1 MKVSPL
7 KQVLIATKNKGK
19 ASEFKEFF
27 SKYNIEVLS
36 LLDLEEQLPDVEETG
51 VTFEENAALKAEQIA
66 AILNKPVL
74 ADDSGLMVDALNG
87 DPGIYSARYAGHG
100 KNDQDNNV
108 KLLNELKDIPKEKR
122 KAKFVCVLAVAIPG
136 EETIFR
142 TGICEGEITFT
153 PQGNNGFGY
162 DPLFIPNG
170 SNKTMAELSSE
181 EKNSISHR
189 SAAIK
194 KLENWVK
201 EI

>member
-1 MKVSPL
+1 MNLL

-19 ASEFKEFF
+19 AREFKEFF
-27 SKYNIEVLS
+27 SGYNIEALS
-36 LLDLEEQLPDVEETG
+36 LLDLEEQIPDVEETG

-87 DPGIYSARYAGHG
+87 EPGIYSARYAGLG

-108 KLLNELKDIPKEKR
+108 KLLNELKGITKR

-136 EETIFR
+136 KETIFR
-142 TGICEGEITFT
+142 TGTCEGEIAFA
-153 PQGNNGFGY
+153 PQGENGFGY

-170 SNKTMAELSSE
+170 YKKTMAELSPE

-189 SAAIK
+189 SVAIK
-194 KLENWVK
+194 ELEDWVK
-201 EI
+201 GI

>member
-27 SKYNIEVLS
+27 SKYNIEALS

-87 DPGIYSARYAGHG
+87 EPGIYSARYAGHG

-136 EETIFR
+136 KETIFK
-142 TGICEGEITFT
+142 TGICEGEISFT

-170 SNKTMAELSSE
+170 YNKTMAELSPE

-194 KLENWVK
+194 KLEKWVK

>member
-27 SKYNIEVLS
+27 SEYNIEALS
-36 LLDLEEQLPDVEETG
+36 LLDLKEQLPDVEETG

-87 DPGIYSARYAGHG
+87 GPGIYSARYAGHG
-100 KNDQDNNV
+100 KNDQDNNG
-108 KLLNELKDIPKEKR
+108 KLLNELKEIPKEKR

-136 EETIFR
+136 KETIFR
-142 TGICEGEITFT
+142 TGICEGEIAFT

-170 SNKTMAELSSE
+170 SNKSMAELSPE

-189 SAAIK
+189 SAAIRE
-194 KLENWVK
+194 LEDWVK